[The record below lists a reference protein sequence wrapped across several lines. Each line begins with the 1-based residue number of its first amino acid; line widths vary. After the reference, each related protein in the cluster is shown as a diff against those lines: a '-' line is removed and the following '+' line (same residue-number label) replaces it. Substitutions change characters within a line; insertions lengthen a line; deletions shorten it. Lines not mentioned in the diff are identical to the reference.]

1 MILIGLFY
9 GSTDGATA
17 AVARRIAELCA
28 EAGWAAV
35 ELLDVAEYDL
45 AEMESFDVLLLGI
58 PTWNVGQM
66 QRDWEAAFPEIAA
79 LDLAGKRVALFG
91 LGDQAGYPDTFADAL
106 IFFADALEERGA
118 TLVGRWPTD
127 GYDFRNSWAVQE
139 GRFVGLV
146 LDEIN
151 QPELTEGRLRA
162 WLEQVRREIVLY

>member
-1 MILIGLFY
+1 MIPIGLFY

-17 AVARRIAELCA
+17 AVARRIADLCA
-28 EAGWAAV
+28 EAGWAEV

-45 AEMESFDVLLLGI
+45 GEMEAFAVLLLGI
-58 PTWNVGQM
+58 PTWNTGQM
-66 QRDWEAAFPEIAA
+66 QRDWEAVFPEIAE
-79 LDLAGKRVALFG
+79 LDLTGKRVALVG

-106 IFFADALEERGA
+106 IFFADAVQERGA

-127 GYDFRNSWAVQE
+127 GYDFRNSWAVQD
-139 GRFVGLV
+139 GMFVGLV